1 MIWWFFGSLVVGYCG
16 LVRFDTWYER
26 RRSKV
31 EGRRLRGAAG
41 RELHGSKRVI
51 CCSA

>member
-31 EGRRLRGAAG
+31 EDCEERPG
-41 RELHGSKRVI
+41 GSCMTV
-51 CCSA
+51 SM